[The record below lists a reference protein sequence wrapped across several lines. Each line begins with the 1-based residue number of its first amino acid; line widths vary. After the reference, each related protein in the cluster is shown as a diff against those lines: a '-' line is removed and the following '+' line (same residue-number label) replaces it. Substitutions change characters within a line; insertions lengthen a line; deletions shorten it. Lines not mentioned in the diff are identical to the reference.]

1 MRGIMDGVRRF
12 WSDRR
17 GGTIERIA
25 VLAGALALASMTGA
39 HFLNVASR
47 NPNSSLYAWFGK
59 KPGIDYTPTASVRTQ
74 AGQIML
80 DPCTGKPK

>member
-25 VLAGALALASMTGA
+25 VLAG
-39 HFLNVASR
+39 F
-47 NPNSSLYAWFGK
+47 
-59 KPGIDYTPTASVRTQ
+59 ID
-74 AGQIML
+74 
-80 DPCTGKPK
+80 